1 MPKNSNLDLSTRKVR
16 EKSPKVYHRDLLVVA
31 LNVTFSPFNTVNC
44 ICNLF
49 RMYNFLHSYFHK
61 RLAGNISIISAVMET
76 KSINI
81 WKKRFSLSA
90 LAFESIRSYA
100 FL

>member
-31 LNVTFSPFNTVNC
+31 LNITFSHFNTVNC

-61 RLAGNISIISAVMET
+61 RLVGNISIISAVMET

-81 WKKRFSLSA
+81 WKKGFP
-90 LAFESIRSYA
+90 
-100 FL
+100 